1 MRRRGRPRVGGSS
14 SATAGARSSKGD
26 AGSSKPPDNGGGGG
40 GGGGRSGEIA
50 GPERSGTVMGL
61 NVQELH
67 GRQASPVGT
76 ASGATPGT
84 AQLGRSLSAQLW
96 RFRKGHGFARHHVR
110 RRRGVCLS
118 AGGTN
123 RGSKHGRIDSA

>member
-26 AGSSKPPDNGGGGG
+26 AGSSKPSDNG

-96 RFRKGHGFARHHVR
+96 RFREGHG
-110 RRRGVCLS
+110 
-118 AGGTN
+118 
-123 RGSKHGRIDSA
+123 